1 MRDFLRKIGRHDKV
15 LLIGDVRQ
23 HQGVDAGKPFEQ
35 LQESGMQSAILASE
49 PRQKGFYRDRPD
61 QHTPPIRGR
70 EKRLRCAPANSPCKP
85 SSGSSKTGRN
95 TRFHGPLAVKPGHTS
110 MAPRRKGVGNS
121 ARGCHQ
127 RTAFLLGFRHPG
139 RCVPV
144 PYL

>member
-1 MRDFLRKIGRHDKV
+1 LRTHIEDQFTHEIHRHPSLFSNRRKSGQTKLQQRRKASACQRAEAKGV
-15 LLIGDVRQ
+15 L
-23 HQGVDAGKPFEQ
+23 QGQTG
-35 LQESGMQSAILASE
+35 SAYSCN
-49 PRQKGFYRDRPD
+49 PRF
-61 QHTPPIRGR
+61 R

-110 MAPRRKGVGNS
+110 MSPRRKGVGNS
-121 ARGCHQ
+121 SRDCCQ
-127 RTAFLLGFRHPG
+127 RTVFLLGFRHPG